1 MRKITI
7 LLALILLLSACA
19 PAAPTTSPCTTTAP
33 TQPSTAPALLPVSFL
48 LYMPDEG
55 WENFVTEEM
64 TLETLEPE
72 RIVQALIEKSV
83 LADDVMVNQVTV
95 NGSELALDMNEAFL
109 MQVYTMG
116 TTGERMLIGCLVNTF
131 LSAYDCEY
139 VMLTAD
145 GEIINSGHGEYSE
158 PLYPFA

>member
-33 TQPSTAPALLPVSFL
+33 TQPSTAPALLPISFL

-139 VMLTAD
+139 VMLTVE
-145 GEIINSGHGEYSE
+145 GEIINSGHVEYSE